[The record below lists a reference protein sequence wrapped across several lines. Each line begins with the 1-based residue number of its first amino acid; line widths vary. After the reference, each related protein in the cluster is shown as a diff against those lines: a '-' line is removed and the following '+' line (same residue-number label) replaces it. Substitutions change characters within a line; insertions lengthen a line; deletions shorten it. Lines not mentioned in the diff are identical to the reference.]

1 MSKKFASTIA
11 GASIIIT
18 IVGLLSK
25 AFGFLREVIFAAF
38 FGLGTDFEVY
48 LIAAVFPITI
58 NSVLLY
64 LGQNYYIP
72 IYSNIKYE
80 GSKKENELFNRMLR
94 MFFFAGFVLSIILL
108 ILSSQILSFYLS
120 GSNPQIIETALIIF
134 RIFIFTIPLSAAI
147 SVISAHLQAREEF
160 SSPALAQLFANL
172 SVILLVPLLGRNIGI
187 VIIPIAYL
195 IGNLLQLFYLLNK
208 SKKYITLDFK
218 AINKYQIS
226 KINTAANA
234 SLILIILIEVI
245 SQFYFIIDRYF
256 YDKVEPGGIAA
267 LNYAITVYY
276 IPIAILSVALS
287 TAIFPSFSDHL
298 QQKDPKDL
306 IKKITDSL
314 SMNAFLFAPIVILF
328 SFYGDFIIRL
338 FFQRGNFS
346 KLDTQMTYS
355 ALRYFSL
362 SLIFYSVYSI
372 FNKIFY
378 GARLI
383 KHLLSITI
391 AAGIIKLV
399 MNIVLV
405 ESLNHDGLA
414 LSSSIAY
421 SFLCIS
427 ALIVL
432 SNKLQISIQWIFWR
446 SILIYILN
454 AIISY
459 IITQVFVELFSVRE
473 GLTSFISILFFLSIY
488 IFNMYLIKDYSISL
502 LKGVW
507 ISYRTS

>member
-1 MSKKFASTIA
+1 
-11 GASIIIT
+11 
-18 IVGLLSK
+18 
-25 AFGFLREVIFAAF
+25 
-38 FGLGTDFEVY
+38 
-48 LIAAVFPITI
+48 
-58 NSVLLY
+58 LY

-80 GSKKENELFNRMLR
+80 GSKKENELFNKMLR
-94 MFFFAGFVLSIILL
+94 MFFFAGFILSLILL
-108 ILSSQILSFYLS
+108 FLSNQILSFYLS
-120 GSNPQIIETALIIF
+120 GSNTQIIETALVIF
-134 RIFIFTIPLSAAI
+134 RIFIFTIPLNAAI
-147 SVISAHLQAREEF
+147 SIISAHLQSQEEF

-187 VIIPIAYL
+187 IIIPIAYL
-195 IGNLLQLFYLLNK
+195 IGSLLQMFFLLNK
-208 SKKYITLDFK
+208 SKKYIRLDFK
-218 AINKYQIS
+218 PIYKYQIS
-226 KINTAANA
+226 KLNLTANA
-234 SLILIILIEVI
+234 SLMLIIVIEVI

-276 IPIAILSVALS
+276 IPIAVLSVALS

-306 IKKITDSL
+306 LKKITDSL

-328 SFYGDFIIRL
+328 IFYGDFVIRL

-346 KLDTQMTYS
+346 HLDTQMTFS

-383 KHLLSITI
+383 KHLLVITM
-391 AAGIIKLV
+391 AAGFIKLV
-399 MNIVLV
+399 LNFVLV

-427 ALIVL
+427 ALMVL
-432 SNKLQISIQWIFWR
+432 KNKLKISIQWIFWR
-446 SILIYILN
+446 NIALYISN
-454 AIISY
+454 ALISY
-459 IITQVFVELFSVRE
+459 VITQVFLELFSIRE
-473 GLTSFISILFFLSIY
+473 GLTAFISILFFLSIY